1 MIILVDFIFNYNEL
15 IQYFEIIYSFTSKGT
30 QPCLGPIEK
39 GYFNKKGGL
48 HKFWFDTFNFNDHCH
63 LAILYWCFLSGN
75 LVQLEPKQKSIY
87 FAISKVFCKKVTN
100 KHFIYSIY

>member
-48 HKFWFDTFNFNDHCH
+48 HKF
-63 LAILYWCFLSGN
+63 
-75 LVQLEPKQKSIY
+75 
-87 FAISKVFCKKVTN
+87 
-100 KHFIYSIY
+100 